1 MGEVRT
7 EFPRPRSD
15 LTSLA
20 GCILNYHLEPEK
32 TLAQGCMSHPHPR
45 YTHIQLQ
52 HTTPHEYPE
61 AQPAREAVL
70 SDFFLL
76 SP

>member
-32 TLAQGCMSHPHPR
+32 TLAQGCMSPTPTPD
-45 YTHIQLQ
+45 THTHGYNIQL
-52 HTTPHEYPE
+52 HMNILRLN
-61 AQPAREAVL
+61 QPGRQC
-70 SDFFLL
+70 SQISFF
-76 SP
+76 